1 MFDFETDEIE
11 SERKLG
17 NVISLLLPA
26 RSYKLNCSWT
36 QETPLPAIEE
46 FSCRLLLAL
55 GEVLPGELQEYF
67 GLTPRECEVLVQN
80 LTDNKL
86 ATYTSEGLLS
96 PSSMLQT
103 KTNGNADVLPSLTK
117 YEEKEENPVF
127 DLLTLTILS
136 RRSYDKSK
144 YGLPEIP
151 VTEERS
157 LSQLEILEAFGKQ
170 YRAHLE
176 YTRKNEIDIKKTRL
190 YKISTC
196 EQDRTLQIPIDLDI
210 HVETTPNGRVNVI
223 KDSSEKLGDLRRR
236 PLSNK
241 LESKISD
248 YLNSLQMPSGGLS
261 LEEYCHIVDDKI
273 LLRYASNNSFDLNS
287 WLLDRAEKK
296 TGYGSPQTRAML
308 GPIYLDNNRILL
320 ERLLKD
326 NSRDWKPKTIH
337 SALWLSS
344 FAPLWGENGSLLGEF
359 SRKIEPLLA
368 EDESVKGNIV
378 ALFPFNDYKGIAE
391 LKRRFGTRIP
401 SAVCFGGDLLQDR
414 SEIFLVPGQ
423 VAISQFHI
431 HPSPDSSI
439 TIPIG
444 FITTDVERLTRIH
457 SILSYRLENRP
468 PPQLAWTNGKMSA
481 SELLRFAL
489 HDEEQFEG
497 EVPKKQNEPVIY
509 YKPKPKRISE

>member
-1 MFDFETDEIE
+1 MFDFGINEAE

-55 GEVLPGELQEYF
+55 EELLPGELQEYF
-67 GLTPRECEVLVQN
+67 GLTSRECDVLVQS
-80 LTDNKL
+80 LIENKL
-86 ATYTSEGLLS
+86 ASYTSDGLLS

-103 KTNGNADVLPSLTK
+103 KTNGNADLLPSLTK
-117 YEEKEENPVF
+117 YEEKEESPVF

-136 RRSYDKSK
+136 RRSYNTSK

-151 VTEERS
+151 APEGKS
-157 LSQLEILEAFGKQ
+157 LSSTEIVEAFGKQ

-176 YTRKNEIDIKKTRL
+176 YTRKNEIDVKKTRL
-190 YKISTC
+190 YKVSTC
-196 EQDRTLQIPIDLDI
+196 EQDRILQVPIDLDI
-210 HVETTPNGRVNVI
+210 NIETTPSGRINVI

-261 LEEYCHIVDDKI
+261 LEEYCHLFDDKV
-273 LLRYASNNSFDLNS
+273 LLRYASNNLFDLNS
-287 WLLDRAEKK
+287 WLLDRAERK
-296 TGYGSPQTRAML
+296 TGYGNPQTRAMF
-308 GPIYLDNNRILL
+308 GPIYLNKNRTLI
-320 ERLLKD
+320 EQVLKY
-326 NSRDWKPKTIH
+326 NSRDWEAGKTY

-344 FAPLWGENGSLLGEF
+344 FAPLWAENGSMLGEF

-368 EDESVKGNIV
+368 ENETSKGNLV
-378 ALFPFNDYKGIAE
+378 ALFPFIDYKGITE

-401 SAVCFGGDLLQDR
+401 SAVCFGGDTLQDR
-414 SEIFLVPGQ
+414 SEIFLIPGQ
-423 VAISQFHI
+423 LAVAQFHI

-444 FITTDVERLTRIH
+444 FITTEPERLARIE

-468 PPQLAWTNGKMSA
+468 PPYLAWTNSKMSA
-481 SELLRFAL
+481 VELLRFDL
-489 HDEEQFEG
+489 GDGDQYEQK
-497 EVPKKQNEPVIY
+497 PQRKQVDTVVY
-509 YKPKPKRISE
+509 YKPKPKKIIE